1 MAETPPA
8 NLSKVTPGHMHTDMN
23 PALEKK
29 RSSPSSGISSYA
41 LGVAKV
47 IFANYEE
54 MTVTL
59 RTVLGEDQ
67 EFQRVPVPMTF
78 PGAGRRYFLGAMPE
92 AGDHCIV
99 GWRPQD
105 TAGGKETIGIRI
117 PVILSWIVPG
127 VWAGQDW
134 MVTQPFTPDELGF
147 TAKDKAMV
155 RGAYERVRHKL
166 RHMQPGN
173 IVASSSQGAD
183 LVLDE
188 GVLLANRRCNEIRL
202 RDADQALVVRTLQQ
216 FHAMAGARIYG
227 GMVQRDGLMLPT
239 NMYSDGKKWA
249 QAKQVQPSPETGKP
263 APVHEADLLASEY
276 TKDLLTPGKVFR
288 RSRDDDGNLSKPFGP
303 PVDGN
308 LDPFVFL
315 KRGLFI
321 DDTGLLWGEDQR
333 SDAVYGGKAIYRVSV
348 PGETTAG
355 PNAILG
361 AEEQTLTEYRIELAH
376 TSDGRLPVTEQTD
389 GFDAERLPRSDPKQ
403 VDPQGL
409 SPNMPFLEMVYG
421 SVVGNTPFSQD
432 GRSKYGHPLTAQI
445 YDDTG
450 AVDPKVISALGQ
462 SLDNHSATLFKMT
475 PPTEEGGPET
485 FWTVLKD
492 GRVRA
497 SLGGPTEKNSLEM
510 ALRGG
515 MHLGVGGKVKLDF
528 ANGFQILTRK
538 GDQKTSNLGL
548 ELGSEQGA
556 VRIYAGGDA
565 TNKEPGQLKS
575 NAGLNSPA
583 PGSSLSLEGRN
594 VVSIKGS
601 QLIELSSSIYDAR
614 VSNYRINALS
624 NVEIAGG
631 DKVGVTAK
639 TMDLNI
645 SGKVTENF
653 SGPKDNLPTNGP
665 QRETRITSL
674 IPGLTVD
681 KYSVPLGSREE
692 VFDLG
697 NHSTTVK
704 VGNLTY
710 ETNVGTWKAK
720 AGSNEIAL
728 NTTTGLNASI
738 VLGNAIIEAKAGAA
752 SLSGQ
757 ISATVKT
764 SGQATV
770 TGAAGVYL
778 GGPGKTGLI
787 ISSSDLD
794 PLTGLPLQT
803 YGMGS
808 PGHRI
813 GSHIP

>member
-1 MAETPPA
+1 MPLPPD
-8 NLSKVTPGHMHTDMN
+8 LSKVTTGKMHSDMT
-23 PALEKK
+23 PKLEKK
-29 RSSPSSGISSYA
+29 RQSPSSGISSYA

-47 IFANYEE
+47 IFVNYEE

-59 RTVLGEDQ
+59 RTVIGEDQ
-67 EFQRVPVPMTF
+67 EFQRVPVPLTF

-92 AGDHCIV
+92 PGDHCVV

-105 TAGGKETIGIRI
+105 TAGGKETIGVRI
-117 PVILSWIVPG
+117 PVVLSWIIPG

-134 MVTQPFTPDELGF
+134 MVTQSFPPEELSF
-147 TAKDKAMV
+147 SSKDKAMV
-155 RGAYERVRHKL
+155 AGTYERVRHKL

-188 GVLLANRRCNEIRL
+188 GVILANRRCNEIRL
-202 RDADQALVVRTLQQ
+202 RDSDQALVVRTLQQ
-216 FHAMAGARIYG
+216 FHAMAGARVYA

-239 NMYSDGKKWA
+239 SMFSDGKKWA
-249 QAKQVQPSPETGKP
+249 DTDQMLPDPNTGAI
-263 APVHEADLLASEY
+263 APVHEEDLPDSEY
-276 TKDLLTPGKVFR
+276 PQDFLTPGKMFR
-288 RSRDDDGNLSKPFGP
+288 RSRDSDGNLSKPFGP

-321 DDTGLLWGEDQR
+321 DDGGMLWGEDQR
-333 SDAVYGGKAIYRVSV
+333 SDAAYGGKPIYRVSV
-348 PGETTAG
+348 PTEDGLG

-361 AEEQTLTEYRIELAH
+361 SEEQTLTEYRIEVAH
-376 TSDGRLPVTEQTD
+376 TSDGRLPVTDQTD
-389 GFDAERLPRSDPKQ
+389 NFDAERLPRSDPQ
-403 VDPQGL
+403 QLDPEGL
-409 SPNMPFLEMVYG
+409 APNDPFIEMVYG
-421 SVVGNTPFSQD
+421 SVVGNTAFSQD
-432 GRSKYGHPLTAQI
+432 GRAKYGHPLTAQI
-445 YDDTG
+445 FDDTG
-450 AVDPKVISALGQ
+450 APDPKIISALGQ
-462 SLDNHSATLFKMT
+462 IINEHSATLFKMT
-475 PPTEEGGPET
+475 PPTENGGPQT
-485 FWTVLKD
+485 FWSVLKD

-497 SLGGPTEKNSLEM
+497 SLGGPTEKDSLELNM
-510 ALRGG
+510 AGG
-515 MHLGVGGKVKLDF
+515 FHLSVGGKTRLDF
-528 ANGFQILTRK
+528 ANGFQIFTRK
-538 GDQKTSNLGL
+538 GDQNTANLGL
-548 ELGSEQGA
+548 ALGSEQGA
-556 VRIYAGGDA
+556 VRIYGGGDA

-601 QLIELSSSIYDAR
+601 QLIELSSAVYDAR
-614 VSNYRINALS
+614 VSNFRINALS
-624 NVEIAGG
+624 NVEINGG
-631 DKVGVTAK
+631 DKVGINSK
-639 TMDLNI
+639 TLDMNI
-645 SGKVTENF
+645 SGKVTQNF

-665 QRETRITSL
+665 QRETKITSL

-681 KYSVPLGSREE
+681 KYSVPLGNREE
-692 VFDLG
+692 IFDLG

-720 AGSNEIAL
+720 AGTNEVAL
-728 NTTTGLNASI
+728 NTTTGLNANI

-752 SLSGQ
+752 SLSGT

-764 SGQATV
+764 AGQATV
-770 TGAAGVYL
+770 TGATGVYL

-787 ISSSDLD
+787 ICSTDLD

-803 YGMGS
+803 FGMGS

-813 GSHIP
+813 GPHIP